1 MQIGIDLGATKIESV
16 LLKEN
21 GLELH
26 RDRIQSPKNYQKT
39 ISDITNIVNNIEK
52 KFKKNLNVGIC
63 HPGSTNLETGFI
75 QNAFNS
81 PWLNNQTFS
90 KDISKS
96 LNRNVYCENDA
107 NCFALSEAFDGA
119 AKNFKTVFGIIL
131 GSGCGGGLVINKKII
146 IGPNSFTGEWGHI
159 PIGKPDSETN
169 IEEYI
174 SGKGLERKFTARF
187 NKNLSAHEIFKNA
200 KDNSQ
205 DEIEIIDEFK
215 KSSIGK
221 NALSFEKMR
230 IKETMRYISNCDL
243 YIGNDTGWAHISV
256 ALKVKAL
263 TLFMDSPVFAYGRYS
278 SRMTTIEPI
287 GEKDTTTHDTLGKD
301 KISFDEVYK
310 KSIEMLN

>member
-26 RDRIQSPKNYQKT
+26 RERIQSPKNYQKT

-107 NCFALSEAFDGA
+107 NCFALSEAFDGS

-131 GSGCGGGLVINKKII
+131 GSGCGGGLVIDKKII

-187 NKNLSAHEIFKNA
+187 NKNLSAYEIFKNA

-205 DEIEIIDEFK
+205 NEIEIIDEFK
-215 KSSIGK
+215 KKLARSLSLIINVIDPDAIVFGGGVSNEIESLDEIKKTTEKYLSNFNNIK
-221 NALSFEKMR
+221 NVNLKTIFLKPKYGDASGVRGAAILSKQNA
-230 IKETMRYISNCDL
+230 I
-243 YIGNDTGWAHISV
+243 
-256 ALKVKAL
+256 
-263 TLFMDSPVFAYGRYS
+263 
-278 SRMTTIEPI
+278 
-287 GEKDTTTHDTLGKD
+287 
-301 KISFDEVYK
+301 
-310 KSIEMLN
+310 

>member
-39 ISDITNIVNNIEK
+39 ISDITDIVNNIEK

-107 NCFALSEAFDGA
+107 NCFALSEAFDGS

-131 GSGCGGGLVINKKII
+131 GSGCGGGLVIDKKII

-205 DEIEIIDEFK
+205 DEIEIIDEFEK
-215 KSSIGK
+215 KLARSLSLIINVIDPDAIVFGGGVSNEIESLDEIKKTTEKYLSNFNNIK
-221 NALSFEKMR
+221 NVNLKTIFLKPKFGDASGVRGAAILSKQ
-230 IKETMRYISNCDL
+230 N
-243 YIGNDTGWAHISV
+243 
-256 ALKVKAL
+256 
-263 TLFMDSPVFAYGRYS
+263 
-278 SRMTTIEPI
+278 TI
-287 GEKDTTTHDTLGKD
+287 
-301 KISFDEVYK
+301 
-310 KSIEMLN
+310 

>member
-26 RDRIQSPKNYQKT
+26 RDRIQSPKNYHKT

-107 NCFALSEAFDGA
+107 NCFALSEAFDGS

-131 GSGCGGGLVINKKII
+131 GSGCGGGLVIDKKII

-215 KSSIGK
+215 KKLARSLSLIINVIDPDAIVFGGGVSNEIESLDEIKKTTEKYLSDFNNIK
-221 NALSFEKMR
+221 NVNLKTIFLKPKFGDASGVRGAAILSKQNA
-230 IKETMRYISNCDL
+230 I
-243 YIGNDTGWAHISV
+243 
-256 ALKVKAL
+256 
-263 TLFMDSPVFAYGRYS
+263 
-278 SRMTTIEPI
+278 
-287 GEKDTTTHDTLGKD
+287 
-301 KISFDEVYK
+301 
-310 KSIEMLN
+310 

>member
-16 LLKEN
+16 LLREN
-21 GLELH
+21 GLELY
-26 RDRIQSPKNYQKT
+26 RDRVQSPKNYQKT

-52 KFKKNLNVGIC
+52 KFRKNLNVGIC
-63 HPGSTNLETGFI
+63 HPGSTNFETGFI

-107 NCFALSEAFDGA
+107 NCFALSEAFDGS

-131 GSGCGGGLVINKKII
+131 GSGCGGGLVIDKKII

-174 SGKGLERKFTARF
+174 SGKGLERKFTAKF

-200 KDNSQ
+200 KDNNQ
-205 DEIEIIDEFK
+205 DEVEIIDEFK
-215 KSSIGK
+215 KKLARSLSLIINVIDPDAIVFGGGLSKEIESLDEIKKITEKYLSNFNNIK
-221 NALSFEKMR
+221 NVNLKTIFLKPKFGDASGVRGAAILSKQNA
-230 IKETMRYISNCDL
+230 I
-243 YIGNDTGWAHISV
+243 
-256 ALKVKAL
+256 
-263 TLFMDSPVFAYGRYS
+263 
-278 SRMTTIEPI
+278 
-287 GEKDTTTHDTLGKD
+287 
-301 KISFDEVYK
+301 
-310 KSIEMLN
+310 

>member
-107 NCFALSEAFDGA
+107 NCFALSEAFDGS

-131 GSGCGGGLVINKKII
+131 GSGCGGGLVIDKKII

-215 KSSIGK
+215 KKLARSLSLIINVIDPDAIVFGGGVSNEIESLDEIK
-221 NALSFEKMR
+221 KITEKYLSNFNNIENVNLKTIFLKPKFGDASGVRGAAILSKQNA
-230 IKETMRYISNCDL
+230 I
-243 YIGNDTGWAHISV
+243 
-256 ALKVKAL
+256 
-263 TLFMDSPVFAYGRYS
+263 
-278 SRMTTIEPI
+278 
-287 GEKDTTTHDTLGKD
+287 
-301 KISFDEVYK
+301 
-310 KSIEMLN
+310 

>member
-26 RDRIQSPKNYQKT
+26 RDRIQSPKDYQKT
-39 ISDITNIVNNIEK
+39 IIDITNIVNNIEK

-107 NCFALSEAFDGA
+107 NCFALSEAFDGS

-131 GSGCGGGLVINKKII
+131 GSGCGGGLVIDKKII

-215 KSSIGK
+215 KKLARSLSLIINVIDPDAIVFGGGVSNEIESLDEIKKTTEKYLSNFNNIK
-221 NALSFEKMR
+221 NVNLKTIFLKPKFGDASGVRGAAILSKQNA
-230 IKETMRYISNCDL
+230 I
-243 YIGNDTGWAHISV
+243 
-256 ALKVKAL
+256 
-263 TLFMDSPVFAYGRYS
+263 
-278 SRMTTIEPI
+278 
-287 GEKDTTTHDTLGKD
+287 
-301 KISFDEVYK
+301 
-310 KSIEMLN
+310 

>member
-107 NCFALSEAFDGA
+107 NCFALSEAFDGS

-131 GSGCGGGLVINKKII
+131 GSGCGGGLVIDKKII
-146 IGPNSFTGEWGHI
+146 VGPNSFTGEWGHI

-215 KSSIGK
+215 KKLARS
-221 NALSFEKMR
+221 LSLIINVIDPDAIVFGGGVSNEIESLDEIKKITEK
-230 IKETMRYISNCDL
+230 YLSNFNN
-243 YIGNDTGWAHISV
+243 IENV
-256 ALKVKAL
+256 NLK
-263 TLFMDSPVFAYGRYS
+263 
-278 SRMTTIEPI
+278 TIFLKPKFGDASGVRGAAI
-287 GEKDTTTHDTLGKD
+287 LSKQNT
-301 KISFDEVYK
+301 I
-310 KSIEMLN
+310 

>member
-107 NCFALSEAFDGA
+107 NCFALSEAFDGS

-131 GSGCGGGLVINKKII
+131 GSGCGGGLVIDKKII

-187 NKNLSAHEIFKNA
+187 NKKLSAHEIFKNA

-215 KSSIGK
+215 KKLARSLSLIINVIDPDAIVFGGGVSNEIESLDEIKKTTEKYLSNFNNIK
-221 NALSFEKMR
+221 NVNLKTIFLKPKFGDASGVRGAAILSKQ
-230 IKETMRYISNCDL
+230 N
-243 YIGNDTGWAHISV
+243 
-256 ALKVKAL
+256 
-263 TLFMDSPVFAYGRYS
+263 
-278 SRMTTIEPI
+278 TI
-287 GEKDTTTHDTLGKD
+287 
-301 KISFDEVYK
+301 
-310 KSIEMLN
+310 

>member
-107 NCFALSEAFDGA
+107 NCFALSEAFDGS

-131 GSGCGGGLVINKKII
+131 GSGCGGGLVIDKKII

-215 KSSIGK
+215 KKLARS
-221 NALSFEKMR
+221 LSLIINVIDPDAIVFGGGVSNEIESLDEIKKITEK
-230 IKETMRYISNCDL
+230 YLSNFNN
-243 YIGNDTGWAHISV
+243 IENV
-256 ALKVKAL
+256 NLKTIFLKPKFGDASGVRGAAIL
-263 TLFMDSPVFAYGRYS
+263 
-278 SRMTTIEPI
+278 SRQNTI
-287 GEKDTTTHDTLGKD
+287 
-301 KISFDEVYK
+301 
-310 KSIEMLN
+310 

>member
-1 MQIGIDLGATKIESV
+1 MQIGIDLGATKIEAV

-107 NCFALSEAFDGA
+107 NCFALSEAFDGS
-119 AKNFKTVFGIIL
+119 AKDFKTVFGIIL
-131 GSGCGGGLVINKKII
+131 GSGCGGGLVIDKKII

-215 KSSIGK
+215 KKLARSLSLIINVIDPDAIVFGGGVSNEIESLDEIKKTTEKYLSNFNNIK
-221 NALSFEKMR
+221 NVNLKTIFLKPKFGDASGVRGAAILSKQNA
-230 IKETMRYISNCDL
+230 I
-243 YIGNDTGWAHISV
+243 
-256 ALKVKAL
+256 
-263 TLFMDSPVFAYGRYS
+263 
-278 SRMTTIEPI
+278 
-287 GEKDTTTHDTLGKD
+287 
-301 KISFDEVYK
+301 
-310 KSIEMLN
+310 

>member
-107 NCFALSEAFDGA
+107 NCFALSEAFDGS
-119 AKNFKTVFGIIL
+119 AKDFKTVFGIIL
-131 GSGCGGGLVINKKII
+131 GSGCGGGLVIDKKII

-215 KSSIGK
+215 KKLARSLSLIINIIDPDAIVFGGGVSNEIEFLDEIKKTTEKYLSNFNNIKNVNLKTIFLKPKFGDASGVRGAAILSKQNSI
-221 NALSFEKMR
+221 
-230 IKETMRYISNCDL
+230 
-243 YIGNDTGWAHISV
+243 
-256 ALKVKAL
+256 
-263 TLFMDSPVFAYGRYS
+263 
-278 SRMTTIEPI
+278 
-287 GEKDTTTHDTLGKD
+287 
-301 KISFDEVYK
+301 
-310 KSIEMLN
+310 

>member
-131 GSGCGGGLVINKKII
+131 GSGCGGGLVIDKKII

-215 KSSIGK
+215 KKLARSLSLIINVIDPDAIVFGGGVSNEIESLDEIKKTTEKYLSNFNNIK
-221 NALSFEKMR
+221 NVNLKTIFLKPKFGDASGVRGAAILSKQNA
-230 IKETMRYISNCDL
+230 I
-243 YIGNDTGWAHISV
+243 
-256 ALKVKAL
+256 
-263 TLFMDSPVFAYGRYS
+263 
-278 SRMTTIEPI
+278 
-287 GEKDTTTHDTLGKD
+287 
-301 KISFDEVYK
+301 
-310 KSIEMLN
+310 

>member
-39 ISDITNIVNNIEK
+39 ISDITDIVNNIEK

-107 NCFALSEAFDGA
+107 NCFALSEAFDGS

-131 GSGCGGGLVINKKII
+131 GSGCGGGLVIDKKII

-215 KSSIGK
+215 KKLARSLSLIINVIDPDAIVFGGGVSNEIESLDEIKKTTEKYLSNFNNIK
-221 NALSFEKMR
+221 NVNLKTIFLKPKFGDASGVRGAAILSKQ
-230 IKETMRYISNCDL
+230 N
-243 YIGNDTGWAHISV
+243 
-256 ALKVKAL
+256 
-263 TLFMDSPVFAYGRYS
+263 
-278 SRMTTIEPI
+278 TI
-287 GEKDTTTHDTLGKD
+287 
-301 KISFDEVYK
+301 
-310 KSIEMLN
+310 

>member
-39 ISDITNIVNNIEK
+39 ISDISNIVNNIEK

-107 NCFALSEAFDGA
+107 NCFALSEAFDGS

-131 GSGCGGGLVINKKII
+131 GSGCGGGLVIDKKII

-215 KSSIGK
+215 KKLARSLSLIINVIDPDAIVFGGGVSNEIESLDEIK
-221 NALSFEKMR
+221 KTTEKYLSNFNNIKDVNLKTIFLKPKFGDASGVRGAAILSKQNA
-230 IKETMRYISNCDL
+230 I
-243 YIGNDTGWAHISV
+243 
-256 ALKVKAL
+256 
-263 TLFMDSPVFAYGRYS
+263 
-278 SRMTTIEPI
+278 
-287 GEKDTTTHDTLGKD
+287 
-301 KISFDEVYK
+301 
-310 KSIEMLN
+310 

>member
-107 NCFALSEAFDGA
+107 NCFALSEAFDGS

-131 GSGCGGGLVINKKII
+131 GSGCGGGLVIDKKII

-159 PIGKPDSETN
+159 PIGKPDSKTN

-215 KSSIGK
+215 KKLARSLSLIINVIDPDAIVFGGGVSNEIESLDEIKKTTEKYLSNFNNIK
-221 NALSFEKMR
+221 NVNLKTIFLKPKFGDASGVRGAAILSKQNA
-230 IKETMRYISNCDL
+230 I
-243 YIGNDTGWAHISV
+243 
-256 ALKVKAL
+256 
-263 TLFMDSPVFAYGRYS
+263 
-278 SRMTTIEPI
+278 
-287 GEKDTTTHDTLGKD
+287 
-301 KISFDEVYK
+301 
-310 KSIEMLN
+310 

>member
-63 HPGSTNLETGFI
+63 HPGSTNSETGFI

-107 NCFALSEAFDGA
+107 NCFALSEAFEGS
-119 AKNFKTVFGIIL
+119 AKDFKTVFGIIL
-131 GSGCGGGLVINKKII
+131 GSGCGGGLVIDKKII

-215 KSSIGK
+215 KKLARSLSLIINVIDPDAIVFGGGVSNEIESLDEIKKTTEKYLSNFNNIK
-221 NALSFEKMR
+221 NVNLKTIFLKPKFGDASGVRGAAILSKQNA
-230 IKETMRYISNCDL
+230 I
-243 YIGNDTGWAHISV
+243 
-256 ALKVKAL
+256 
-263 TLFMDSPVFAYGRYS
+263 
-278 SRMTTIEPI
+278 
-287 GEKDTTTHDTLGKD
+287 
-301 KISFDEVYK
+301 
-310 KSIEMLN
+310 

>member
-39 ISDITNIVNNIEK
+39 IRDITNIVNNIEK

-107 NCFALSEAFDGA
+107 NCFALSEAFDGS

-131 GSGCGGGLVINKKII
+131 GSGCGGGLVIDKKII

-174 SGKGLERKFTARF
+174 SVKGLERKFTARF

-215 KSSIGK
+215 KKLARSLSLIINVIDPDAIVFGGGVSNEIESLDEIKKTTEKYLSNFNNIK
-221 NALSFEKMR
+221 NVNLKTIFLKPKFGDASGVRGAAILSKQ
-230 IKETMRYISNCDL
+230 N
-243 YIGNDTGWAHISV
+243 
-256 ALKVKAL
+256 
-263 TLFMDSPVFAYGRYS
+263 
-278 SRMTTIEPI
+278 TI
-287 GEKDTTTHDTLGKD
+287 
-301 KISFDEVYK
+301 
-310 KSIEMLN
+310 

>member
-26 RDRIQSPKNYQKT
+26 RDRIQSPKDYQKT

-107 NCFALSEAFDGA
+107 NCFALSEAFDGS

-131 GSGCGGGLVINKKII
+131 GSGCGGGLIIDKKII
-146 IGPNSFTGEWGHI
+146 VGPNSFTGEWGHI

-200 KDNSQ
+200 KDNNQ

-215 KSSIGK
+215 KKLARSLSLIINVIDPDAIVFGGGVSNEIESLNEIK
-221 NALSFEKMR
+221 KITAKYLSNFNNIENVNLKTIFLKPKFGDASGVRGAAILSKQNA
-230 IKETMRYISNCDL
+230 I
-243 YIGNDTGWAHISV
+243 
-256 ALKVKAL
+256 
-263 TLFMDSPVFAYGRYS
+263 
-278 SRMTTIEPI
+278 
-287 GEKDTTTHDTLGKD
+287 
-301 KISFDEVYK
+301 
-310 KSIEMLN
+310 

>member
-39 ISDITNIVNNIEK
+39 ISDITNIVINIEK

-107 NCFALSEAFDGA
+107 NCFALSEAFDGS

-131 GSGCGGGLVINKKII
+131 GSGCGGGLVIDKKII

-200 KDNSQ
+200 KNNSQ

-215 KSSIGK
+215 KKLARSLSLIINVIDPDAIVFGGGVSNEIESLDEIKKTTEKYLSNFNNIK
-221 NALSFEKMR
+221 NVNLKTIFLKPKFGDASGVRGAAILSKQNA
-230 IKETMRYISNCDL
+230 I
-243 YIGNDTGWAHISV
+243 
-256 ALKVKAL
+256 
-263 TLFMDSPVFAYGRYS
+263 
-278 SRMTTIEPI
+278 
-287 GEKDTTTHDTLGKD
+287 
-301 KISFDEVYK
+301 
-310 KSIEMLN
+310 

>member
-26 RDRIQSPKNYQKT
+26 RNRIQSPKNYQKT

-107 NCFALSEAFDGA
+107 NCFALSEAFDGS

-131 GSGCGGGLVINKKII
+131 GSGCGGGLVIDKKII

-215 KSSIGK
+215 KKLARSLSLIINVIDPDAIVFGGGVSNEIESLDEIKKITEKYLSNFNNIK
-221 NALSFEKMR
+221 NVNLKTIFLKPKFGDASGVRGAAILSKQNA
-230 IKETMRYISNCDL
+230 I
-243 YIGNDTGWAHISV
+243 
-256 ALKVKAL
+256 
-263 TLFMDSPVFAYGRYS
+263 
-278 SRMTTIEPI
+278 
-287 GEKDTTTHDTLGKD
+287 
-301 KISFDEVYK
+301 
-310 KSIEMLN
+310 

>member
-131 GSGCGGGLVINKKII
+131 GSGCGGGLVINKKLI

-215 KSSIGK
+215 KKLARSLSLIINVIDPDAIVFGGGVSNEIESLDEIKKTTEKYLSNFNNIK
-221 NALSFEKMR
+221 NVNLKTIFLKPKFGDASGVRGAAILSKQNA
-230 IKETMRYISNCDL
+230 I
-243 YIGNDTGWAHISV
+243 
-256 ALKVKAL
+256 
-263 TLFMDSPVFAYGRYS
+263 
-278 SRMTTIEPI
+278 
-287 GEKDTTTHDTLGKD
+287 
-301 KISFDEVYK
+301 
-310 KSIEMLN
+310 